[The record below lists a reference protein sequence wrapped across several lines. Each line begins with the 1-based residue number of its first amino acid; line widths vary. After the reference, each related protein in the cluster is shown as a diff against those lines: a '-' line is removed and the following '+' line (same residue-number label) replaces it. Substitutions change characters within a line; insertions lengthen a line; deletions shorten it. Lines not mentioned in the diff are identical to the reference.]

1 MKRLIS
7 EKSESKYRGIIMN
20 NKHKTKDDE
29 LFEVIAKI
37 KTKDEAAK
45 FFADLCTPGEITAMS
60 QRLTAA
66 KLLLNGLTYEQV
78 IAATDISSATLSRVS
93 KCVKHGEGYREML
106 ACEKHFKE

>member
-7 EKSESKYRGIIMN
+7 EKFESKYRGIIMN

-45 FFADLCTPGEITAMS
+45 FFADLCTPG
-60 QRLTAA
+60 
-66 KLLLNGLTYEQV
+66 K
-78 IAATDISSATLSRVS
+78 
-93 KCVKHGEGYREML
+93 
-106 ACEKHFKE
+106 